1 MLVDMLNSCGFNLLS
16 KKDTIVSSVSYI
28 QFSTISDKG
37 IPYNLFI
44 DKKTSLPKLLR
55 IVENAEQPYILEY
68 NYSDFEKCDS
78 FEEILLDNPTEKPKK
93 VEVLKVGDNIPN
105 WEFETT
111 EGNRVSISGN
121 KGQIKILFLSTIHCA
136 PCQKAIPMM
145 KRFHKESVVNRN
157 IDCVVFYPDDEK
169 EALLDYVEKKGI
181 DYPLAFYPGKDG
193 KQRYALRE
201 KIMYGFP
208 TTLILN
214 SRNEIVWI
222 RTGFHKDLEKE
233 IDKVL
238 KNQPITRAH
247 K

>member
-1 MLVDMLNSCGFNLLS
+1 
-16 KKDTIVSSVSYI
+16 
-28 QFSTISDKG
+28 
-37 IPYNLFI
+37 
-44 DKKTSLPKLLR
+44 
-55 IVENAEQPYILEY
+55 
-68 NYSDFEKCDS
+68 
-78 FEEILLDNPTEKPKK
+78 
-93 VEVLKVGDNIPN
+93 
-105 WEFETT
+105 
-111 EGNRVSISGN
+111 
-121 KGQIKILFLSTIHCA
+121 
-136 PCQKAIPMM
+136 M